1 MKSEQALLHEIAQG
15 SEPAFQELFNKYYP
29 FVFQYLLKIVKSKE
43 IAEEMASDIFMKL
56 WLGKEMI
63 VEIQTMPAFLRKVCT
78 NKAIDFF
85 RYSSRRQQ
93 IQQLV
98 QRELNKQVSQPSDYQ
113 LLDHEYQ
120 TLLSQ
125 AINQLSPQRKLVFSL
140 SREEGL
146 THEQIA
152 EKLQLS
158 RNTVRNTVVE
168 SLKLVRDFLHKHGV
182 DGVGFWIVY
191 MSI

>member
-98 QRELNKQVSQPSDYQ
+98 QQELNKQVSQSSDYQ